1 LKQELDQTMNLL
13 EEYKLELKKKKTG
26 CSIMYNGWTDKKDI
40 VFVIFLV
47 NSPKGIIFLSS
58 VNTFNMSKIVD
69 KLFEM
74 LDVIV
79 KRIEEENVV

>member
-1 LKQELDQTMNLL
+1 M
-13 EEYKLELKKKKTG
+13 
-26 CSIMYNGWTDKKDI
+26 SNGWTDKKDI

-47 NSPKGIIFLSS
+47 NSPKGIIVLSS
-58 VNTFNMSKIVD
+58 VDTFNMSKIVD

-79 KRIEEENVV
+79 KRIKEENVV